1 MNILFLILGI
11 LLGIL
16 GILLGITL
24 MKIYLIL
31 TSKTP
36 KDMATH
42 TVFRGVTDFSDLY
55 HYKENRK

>member
-1 MNILFLILGI
+1 MNILMNILFL
-11 LLGIL
+11 IL

-36 KDMATH
+36 KDVATH

>member
-1 MNILFLILGI
+1 MNILFL
-11 LLGIL
+11 IL

-42 TVFRGVTDFSDLY
+42 TVFRGVRDFSDLD
-55 HYKENRK
+55 HYKENKK